1 MRGKRTVMG
10 VDDAGRRITPAD
22 AGKTEYRLQQQ
33 NILWDHPRGCGENI
47 YCRIEGED
55 AAGSPPRMRGKQS
68 ATFLRESVRR
78 ITPAD
83 AGKTNRAARHRRSHW
98 DHPRGC
104 GENNAATVM
113 KPGTPGSPPRMRGK
127 PADAATTPAPT
138 RITPADAGK
147 TRNIRSPQNPL
158 KDHPRGCG
166 ENVQAEQAAPYD
178 IGSPPRMRGKH
189 CQGLLDAW
197 LTGITPADAGKTS
210 KIEHISLSVQDHP
223 RGCGENTF
231 VTPTRGSASGSPP
244 RMRGK
249 R

>member
-1 MRGKRTVMG
+1 
-10 VDDAGRRITPAD
+10 
-22 AGKTEYRLQQQ
+22 
-33 NILWDHPRGCGENI
+33 
-47 YCRIEGED
+47 
-55 AAGSPPRMRGKQS
+55 MRGKQS

-178 IGSPPRMRGKH
+178 IGSPPRMRGKP
-189 CQGLLDAW
+189 QAARSFARG
-197 LTGITPADAGKTS
+197 TGITPADAGKTLKLFMFVYS
-210 KIEHISLSVQDHP
+210 FQDHP
-223 RGCGENTF
+223 RGCGENHCIFPSTIS
-231 VTPTRGSASGSPP
+231 PWGSPP

-249 R
+249 PCSMPCSTARFRITPADAGKTGCRLHLK